1 MWLFCVGRIMGITGP
16 GNSGKTTFIVNFME
30 TYPGMRYAVL
40 KHDPKDKAR
49 LDTPG
54 KDSYRFFHAGAN
66 VGIFSEKK
74 TGLFFHHPVSVE
86 NLVASMRPF
95 DLLFLEGLKEN
106 PYKKIG
112 IFHREIQTSYLPY
125 VSAIILRNPDPSID
139 LGNDLTE
146 GGIPVFSIRDGNPP
160 ENAPVFADIR
170 EWIIQNASPE

>member
-1 MWLFCVGRIMGITGP
+1 MGITGP

-30 TYPGMRYAVL
+30 AYPEMRYAVL
-40 KHDPKDKAR
+40 KHDPKDKAC

-74 TGLFFHHPVSVE
+74 TGLFFHHPMSVE
-86 NLVASMRPF
+86 NLVASLRPF

-112 IFHREIQTSYLPY
+112 IFHREIQTSYLSY
-125 VSAIILRNPDPSID
+125 VSAIIVRNPDLSID
-139 LGNDLTE
+139 RGIDLAETTL
-146 GGIPVFSIRDGNPP
+146 PVFSIRDGNPP
-160 ENAPVFADIR
+160 ENAPVLENIK
-170 EWIIQNASPE
+170 EWIIQNASRD